1 MLTGFANMVK
11 TNQIKIRSKRVIG
24 ELDTWIY
31 KGTAARID
39 HQDGCHDDTLTCLAM
54 GTFVM
59 NFSMKKFQ
67 QAVAKDKIILKAWT
81 TSANIPNTNITVK
94 KTTEISLDPI
104 KKYGMP
110 FYTNKNTETLANSYR
125 WLIK

>member
-1 MLTGFANMVK
+1 
-11 TNQIKIRSKRVIG
+11 
-24 ELDTWIY
+24 
-31 KGTAARID
+31 
-39 HQDGCHDDTLTCLAM
+39 
-54 GTFVM
+54 
-59 NFSMKKFQ
+59 MKKFQ

-81 TSANIPNTNITVK
+81 TSTNIPNTNITVK